1 LREAV
6 SVGFQVVVLGD
17 TATGKSSLAKRL
29 LANQFDASLQPNTGA
44 LYLTK
49 HILLPDGKLAKVLLW
64 DLPGHFSYRYLLPEY
79 CRRAHAALLVYDAGN
94 ERSFAAVQEHR
105 DMLKTL
111 CPEGVLVALVG
122 NKRDSLPDAKP
133 TSPLMQQAYTFSQR
147 EGVSLSTFVSAQ
159 TGQGVRELFVSMLT
173 AARNP

>member
-1 LREAV
+1 M
-6 SVGFQVVVLGD
+6 
-17 TATGKSSLAKRL
+17 
-29 LANQFDASLQPNTGA
+29 
-44 LYLTK
+44 TK

-64 DLPGHFSYRYLLPEY
+64 DLPGHFSYRYVLPEY

-105 DMLKTL
+105 DMLKTVRQFL
-111 CPEGVLVALVG
+111 RSSPHHSFYSVFLFYVPSQILMYFFSVQICPDGVLMALVG